1 MKATC
6 QLTLIV
12 ITFAGTLFSIS
23 VPVSAEEIAPENKQV
38 APAASDKTST
48 PAVSDIT
55 KTNSGSD
62 TGNTTPNTLPVA
74 KTAKDTSGVTT
85 VDGQRIELYL
95 GREMRVFGD
104 AELHRGEDYVKGDRI
119 DLNTQNDELH
129 ATGNVQVKQGTTIA
143 DGDELKLKLQDHVG
157 EMQHPI
163 FHLTPGNG
171 PKTRGSAQTMFF
183 DGPNKEHLTNAMYT
197 SCGEGIDDWYLR
209 AKDLEIDHYTETV
222 TAKNAS
228 IEFKGVPFIYTPWI
242 DIPYN
247 TERKSGFL
255 IPTFGVSTLN
265 GLEATIPYYWNI
277 APNQDA
283 TISPRYL
290 SSRGM
295 QLQSEYRYLENNFSG
310 IADAEVLPN
319 DDKAGITRYYL
330 NLKHN
335 QDFGNG
341 WAGDIN
347 FEKVSDGQYFTDMS
361 TQIAATSQ
369 VNLPEQASV
378 SYTNSN
384 MHFSALVQRYQTLDN
399 ISYTYERLP
408 QLTLNDS
415 EDFDVVTTNLYSEFV
430 YFGRN
435 GNAPKVLNGVPV
447 PTGSRFTLY
456 PSVSVPFTE
465 SYGYVT
471 PKLGFHLTKYDLSD
485 TGGVFDSETRALP
498 IFSLDSGLYF
508 DRDMRVVK
516 NKYTQ
521 TLEPRLFYVYIPR
534 KNQDRIP
541 NFDTALSDLNLSTI
555 FSENQFSGGDRV
567 NDANQVT
574 FALTTRMLDQKTG
587 IQRLS
592 ATIGQRYYF
601 SNPEVSLPVVP
612 GVIPTPG
619 SKSDILTALT
629 VELLNGW
636 YGDAAWEYNT
646 GNSRT
651 IKSNI
656 STRYQ
661 PEPGKILNMGYRFTK
676 DSLEQLDISG
686 EWPLG
691 GSWYGV
697 GRLNYSLRDHVATA
711 VAPADVSG
719 PIEYLAGVEY
729 NAGCWQTRAVLQR
742 LPTATAASTAK
753 ANYAFFVQLE
763 LSGFSKIGSNPLD
776 VINRSVYGYTDI
788 AKLPPSPQ

>member
-6 QLTLIV
+6 HITLII
-12 ITFAGTLFSIS
+12 ITFAGIS
-23 VPVSAEEIAPENKQV
+23 APVYAEEITPDNTKISPV
-38 APAASDKTST
+38 VGDKATT
-48 PAVSDIT
+48 PVISDISHKNADSSAT
-55 KTNSGSD
+55 TTN
-62 TGNTTPNTLPVA
+62 TPPPVKA
-74 KTAKDTSGVTT
+74 AKDTSGVTT
-85 VDGQRIELYL
+85 VDGQRMEIYL

-119 DLNTQNDELH
+119 DMNTQNDELH
-129 ATGNVQVKQGTTIA
+129 ATGNVQVKQGTTVA
-143 DGDELKLKLQDHVG
+143 DGDELKLKMQDHLG
-157 EMQHPI
+157 EMQNPI
-163 FHLTPGNG
+163 FHMTPAVG
-171 PKTRGSAQTMFF
+171 PKTRGNATTMFF
-183 DGPNKEHLTNAMYT
+183 DGPNKERLTNASYT

-209 AKDLEIDHYTETV
+209 AKELDIDHYTETV
-222 TAKNAS
+222 TARNAS

-247 TERKSGFL
+247 SERKSGFMT
-255 IPTFGVSTLN
+255 PTFGVSTLN

-283 TISPRYL
+283 TISPRFL
-290 SSRGM
+290 SSRGV
-295 QLQSEYRYLENNFSG
+295 QLQGEYRYLEDHFFG
-310 IADAEVLPN
+310 TADAEVLP
-319 DDKAGITRYYL
+319 DDSKAGITRYYL
-330 NLKHN
+330 NLKHT
-335 QDFGNG
+335 QDFGDG
-341 WAGDIN
+341 WSGDIQ

-369 VNLPEQASV
+369 VNLPEQFSV
-378 SYTNSN
+378 GYNN
-384 MHFSALVQRYQTLDN
+384 ANWHFSALVQRYQTLDN

-408 QLTLNDS
+408 QLTLTNS
-415 EDFDVVTTNLYSEFV
+415 EDYDVVTTNLYSELV
-430 YFGRN
+430 YFDRN
-435 GNAPKVLNGVPV
+435 GNAPATLNGVPV
-447 PTGSRFTLY
+447 PTGGRFTLY
-456 PSVSVPFTE
+456 PSISVPFTE
-465 SYGYVT
+465 SYGYIT
-471 PKLGFHLTKYDLSD
+471 PKLGLHLTQYDLSG
-485 TGGVFDSETRALP
+485 TGTTFDKTTTRILP
-498 IFSLDSGLYF
+498 IVSIDSGLYF
-508 DRDMRVVK
+508 DRDLRVVK

-574 FALTTRMLDQKTG
+574 LALTSRMLDQKTG

-601 SNPEVSLPVVP
+601 SNPEVTLPVVP
-612 GVIPTPG
+612 GVIPTPS

-629 VELLNGW
+629 VELTNGW
-636 YGDAAWEYNT
+636 YADTAWEYNT
-646 GNSRT
+646 GANRT
-651 IKSNI
+651 IKSNL
-656 STRYQ
+656 SARYQ

-691 GSWYGV
+691 NSWYGV

-711 VAPADVSG
+711 VQPADVSG

-729 NAGCWQTRAVLQR
+729 NAGCWQTRAILQR
-742 LPTATAASTAK
+742 LPTATADSTAK

-776 VINRSVYGYTDI
+776 VINRSIYGYTDI
-788 AKLPPSPQ
+788 AKLPSAPQ